1 MNTHMAHKKPPISYV
16 QEMGGSSIAGGFV
29 FRALLALN
37 RLKPRIITTRIAGG
51 LLLGYNPNYTC
62 PGLKSFALHF
72 VQVTIAM

>member
-37 RLKPRIITTRIAGG
+37 RLKPRIKNTVHCNGQYLMLSI
-51 LLLGYNPNYTC
+51 C
-62 PGLKSFALHF
+62 SF
-72 VQVTIAM
+72 

>member
-1 MNTHMAHKKPPISYV
+1 MTYEKIVRDNGFLPKSQVKNFQKPD
-16 QEMGGSSIAGGFV
+16 E
-29 FRALLALN
+29 LL
-37 RLKPRIITTRIAGG
+37 RGVVSQKITTTRIAGG